1 MNRKQ
6 QRLNRERGN
15 ALIEFALV
23 TTMLIPI
30 LAGSFT
36 IGMCM
41 VNTIK
46 MSVVCR
52 GAAVLFLR
60 ATVDPAG
67 GFDLSQS
74 YNQAIIVRAASGLG
88 MNLPGTNLPNPSGL
102 GAVILSRVVRVGDAE
117 CSAGVIPPPSPF
129 SGWSISNCANY
140 GSYVLAGRIVVG
152 NGSRFSSRIGT
163 PPAGALQADG
173 TVSAHNI
180 ATNSGLQVPG
190 FASVLPLSSGTFGL
204 VSEMYTDLSRI
215 NLFSILSHPVVYMRN
230 FT

>member
-1 MNRKQ
+1 
-6 QRLNRERGN
+6 
-15 ALIEFALV
+15 
-23 TTMLIPI
+23 MLIPI